1 MEITGVTV
9 ELKCPLVRTDRM
21 VDHGYVLPTRGL
33 VLDSDGSQDQ
43 VARAESCA
51 ALARTAESIGFT
63 SVWAGDSVLAKPRLD
78 PLTTLAAVAAETD
91 AVDLGTAVHLPHLRR
106 PVAVAQQAATVDLL
120 SGGRLSLG
128 VGVGSGDSV
137 AVEHEQLGVPY
148 ERRGRVLDET
158 LDVVRG
164 LWNGPL
170 DEYDGD
176 FVTLED
182 ADIGLRPPGELPVY
196 VASATFDPRDGFP
209 EPIRRRIADHGD
221 GWLPIA
227 KSPAMYADGID
238 RARDIV
244 RDAGREESAFEAAY
258 YQDVVIAETREAAL
272 DRARDF
278 LAAYYPEWGELSD
291 EQIERRGAFGP
302 PSVVVEHLETYAEAG
317 VETFVTR
324 FASSDQRAQLRR
336 FRELL

>member
-1 MEITGVTV
+1 
-9 ELKCPLVRTDRM
+9 M
-21 VDHGYVLPTRGL
+21 VDHGYVLPTRGI
-33 VLDSDGSQDQ
+33 VLDSKGSQDQ
-43 VARAESCA
+43 LARTQWCST
-51 ALARTAESIGFT
+51 LARTAESIGFV

-78 PLTTLAAVAAETD
+78 PLSALAGVATATNAVK
-91 AVDLGTAVHLPHLRR
+91 LGTAIHLPHLRH

-137 AVEHEQLGVPY
+137 ATEHEQLGVPF
-148 ERRGRVLDET
+148 EQRGRVLDET

-164 LWNGPL
+164 LWDSPL
-170 DEYDGD
+170 DIYDGD

-209 EPIRRRIADHGD
+209 ESIRRRIADHGD
-221 GWLPIA
+221 GWLPIS
-227 KSPAMYADGID
+227 KSPEMYADGID

-244 RDAGREESAFEAAY
+244 QDADRKPSTFDAAY
-258 YQDVVIAETREAAL
+258 YQDIVIAETRDAAL
-272 DRARDF
+272 DQARDF
-278 LAAYYPEWGELSD
+278 IAAYYPEWGELSD
-291 EQIERRGAFGP
+291 EQLERRGAFGP
-302 PSVVVEHLETYAEAG
+302 PSVVAEHLEQYTEAG

-324 FASSDQRAQLRR
+324 FATSDQHAQLRQ
-336 FRELL
+336 FRKLL

>member
-1 MEITGVTV
+1 
-9 ELKCPLVRTDRM
+9 M

-43 VARAESCA
+43 LARAQGCTD
-51 ALARTAESIGFT
+51 LARTAESIGFR
-63 SVWAGDSVLAKPRLD
+63 SVWVGDSVLAKPRLD
-78 PLTTLAAVAAETD
+78 PLSTLAAVAAETD
-91 AVDLGTAVHLPHLRR
+91 GVELGTAIHLPHLRR

-128 VGVGSGDSV
+128 VGVGSGESV
-137 AVEHEQLGVPY
+137 AAEHEQLGVPF
-148 ERRGRVLDET
+148 ECRGRVLDET
-158 LDVVRG
+158 LDVIRG
-164 LWNGPL
+164 LWDGPL
-170 DEYDGD
+170 EGYDGK

-209 EPIRRRIADHGD
+209 EPIRRRIAIHGN

-238 RARDIV
+238 RAREIV
-244 RDAGREESAFEAAY
+244 RDAGRDGSAFEAAY

-272 DRARDF
+272 DQAREF
-278 LAAYYPEWGELSD
+278 IASYYPEWGELSD
-291 EQIERRGAFGP
+291 EQLERRGVFGP
-302 PSVVVEHLETYAEAG
+302 PSVVAEHLEEYADAG

-324 FASSDQRAQLRR
+324 FATSDQHAQLRR
-336 FRELL
+336 FRELI

>member
-1 MEITGVTV
+1 
-9 ELKCPLVRTDRM
+9 M
-21 VDHGYVLPTRGL
+21 VDHGYVLPTRGI
-33 VLDSDGSQDQ
+33 VLDSKGSQDQ
-43 VARAESCA
+43 
-51 ALARTAESIGFT
+51 LARTQWCSTLAQTAESVGFV

-78 PLTTLAAVAAETD
+78 PLSVLAGVATATNAVK
-91 AVDLGTAVHLPHLRR
+91 LGTAIHLPHLRH

-137 AVEHEQLGVPY
+137 ATEHEQLGVPF
-148 ERRGRVLDET
+148 EQRGRVLDET

-164 LWNGPL
+164 LWASPL
-170 DEYDGD
+170 DVYDGD

-209 EPIRRRIADHGD
+209 KSIRRRIADHGD
-221 GWLPIA
+221 GWLPIS
-227 KSPAMYADGID
+227 KSPEMYADGID

-244 RDAGREESAFEAAY
+244 QDAGRKPSTFDAAY
-258 YQDVVIAETREAAL
+258 YQDIVIAETRDAAL
-272 DRARDF
+272 DQARDF
-278 LAAYYPEWGELSD
+278 IAAYYPEWGELSD
-291 EQIERRGAFGP
+291 EQLERRGAFGP
-302 PSVVVEHLETYAEAG
+302 PSVVAEHLEQYAEAG

-324 FASSDQRAQLRR
+324 FATSDQHAQLRQ
-336 FRELL
+336 FRKLL

>member
-1 MEITGVTV
+1 
-9 ELKCPLVRTDRM
+9 M

-43 VARAESCA
+43 LARAQGCST
-51 ALARTAESIGFT
+51 LARMAESIGFS
-63 SVWAGDSVLAKPRLD
+63 SVWVGDSVLAKPRLD
-78 PLTTLAAVAAETD
+78 PLSTLAAVAAETD
-91 AVDLGTAVHLPHLRR
+91 AVELGTAIHLPHLRR

-137 AVEHEQLGVPY
+137 TTEHEQLGVPF

-158 LDVVRG
+158 LDIVRG
-164 LWNGPL
+164 LWDSPL
-170 DEYDGD
+170 DGYDGD

-182 ADIGLRPPGELPVY
+182 ADIGLRPPSELPIY
-196 VASATFDPRDGFP
+196 VASASFDPRDGFP
-209 EPIRRRIADHGD
+209 EPIHQRIADHGD

-227 KSPAMYADGID
+227 KSPTMYADGID

-244 RDAGREESAFEAAY
+244 RDAGRDQSAFEAAY

-272 DRARDF
+272 DQAHDF
-278 LAAYYPEWGELSD
+278 IASYYPEWGELSD
-291 EQIERRGAFGP
+291 EQLERRGAFGP
-302 PSVVVEHLETYAEAG
+302 PSVVAEHLEEYADAG

-324 FASSDQRAQLRR
+324 FATSDQHAQFRR
-336 FRELL
+336 FRELV